1 MMAGMIGKKAGMVVL
16 FLAKGF
22 FLAAGV
28 ALKLACMGLQAFL
41 LVFLLAVKLVLAFVP
56 DRR

>member
-1 MMAGMIGKKAGMVVL
+1 MMAGMIGKKAGAVVL
-16 FLAKGF
+16 FLAKGL
-22 FLAAGV
+22 FLVVGLT
-28 ALKLACMGLQAFL
+28 LKLACMGLQAFL